1 MKFLFLGAGAI
12 GTYVGG
18 SLAAAGDEVTFI
30 ERPETAAVIAEHGL
44 KVHTADTTRVVRDV
58 TVHGS
63 AAEALAHGPYD
74 IGVFALK
81 SFDTQTALDELV
93 ATGYEVPTIL
103 SLQNGV
109 DNEPTIAATLGADK
123 VIAGTV
129 ATAVSKPGVGEV
141 VEEKHRGI
149 GVALGHP
156 LAQPLVEALDRAG
169 LSGKAFDD
177 APSMKWSKLL
187 TNLTGNATSAILDE
201 TVAELF
207 ADKRSYAI
215 EVAVLAECLAVM
227 KAKGYR
233 VVDLPGTPVRALAW
247 ATKLPRFIAQPALT
261 KALGAGRGDKMPSFH
276 IDLHGGRGRTEVS
289 FQRRRRT
296 RRRTGGCAHPRQRAA
311 HRHPRSTQRRRTAAG
326 CLPARPGRPAGAPG
340 PLNRRNRPL
349 NQRGRFLRFTRSTP
363 APRRSA
369 PPARPG

>member
-63 AAEALAHGPYD
+63 AAEALAQGPYD

-81 SFDTQTALDELV
+81 SFDTQTALDEMV

-207 ADKRSYAI
+207 ADKRSYTI

-289 FQRRRRT
+289 FLNGAVAR
-296 RRRTGGCAHPRQRAA
+296 GGEQAGVPTPVNALLTDTLEA
-311 HRHPRSTQRRRTAAG
+311 LSAGELPLGAYRHDPDA
-326 CLPARPGRPAGAPG
+326 LLAR
-340 PLNRRNRPL
+340 L
-349 NQRGRFLRFTRSTP
+349 
-363 APRRSA
+363 
-369 PPARPG
+369 AR